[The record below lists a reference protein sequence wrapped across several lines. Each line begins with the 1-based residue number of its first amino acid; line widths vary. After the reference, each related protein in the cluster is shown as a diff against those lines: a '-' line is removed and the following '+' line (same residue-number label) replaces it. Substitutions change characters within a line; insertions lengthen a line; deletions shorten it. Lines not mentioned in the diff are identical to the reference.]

1 MNKDYVLVL
10 VTTPSKSE
18 AEKITQHLLD
28 KKLIACGNIIG
39 PVHSLFRWSGNIER
53 AEEYLTLMK
62 TRRQLFGLIEEE
74 IKTLHSYEIPEIL
87 AVRVLDGSKTYLE
100 WLESCLT

>member
-1 MNKDYVLVL
+1 MLII

-18 AEKITQHLLD
+18 AENITQHLLD
-28 KKLIACGNIIG
+28 EKLIACGNIIG

-62 TRRQLFGLIEEE
+62 TRRQLFGLIERK

-87 AVRVLDGSKTYLE
+87 AVQVADGSKTYLE